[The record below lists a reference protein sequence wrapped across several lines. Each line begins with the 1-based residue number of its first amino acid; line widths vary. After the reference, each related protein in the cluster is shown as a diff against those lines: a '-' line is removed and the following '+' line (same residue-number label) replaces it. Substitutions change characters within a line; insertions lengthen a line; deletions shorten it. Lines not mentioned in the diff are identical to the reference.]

1 MNNII
6 VCIIII
12 ISILLVYFVKL
23 NYKKENFKNT
33 ILNEENKKYITKEK
47 FNEHI
52 TELLNNLNKKFK
64 EKIIEINTI
73 TEDNILDKL
82 PKGTILSWNN
92 DNLPTGW
99 KWCDGSENM
108 IPDFNN
114 KFPLGGKKEHSE
126 DAQSV
131 YNRMDGK
138 IKPGHLFFIDKNNNK
153 IKDNFIPQHTHK
165 FTNFPSLAHNHTTD
179 NKSHTHSGYF
189 YTHNNNFRTQ
199 LIYEGDHVAKGANF
213 FGLKKGSDNSSTG
226 GSHTHT
232 VNKYTYPPVKSINGK
247 EIDKNISGNPI
258 IEDTGEPFY
267 PRSKYINFIIK
278 VV

>member
-33 ILNEENKKYITKEK
+33 ILNEEIKKYITKEK

-52 TELLNNLNKKFK
+52 TELLNNLNTKFK

-99 KWCDGSENM
+99 KWCDGSEDM

-114 KFPLGGKKEHSE
+114 KFPLGGKKENSE
-126 DAQSV
+126 DIDK
-131 YNRMDGK
+131 YNNTDGK
-138 IKPGHLFFIDKNNNK
+138 IKPDHLFFIDK
-153 IKDNFIPQHTHK
+153 I
-165 FTNFPSLAHNHTTD
+165 
-179 NKSHTHSGYF
+179 
-189 YTHNNNFRTQ
+189 
-199 LIYEGDHVAKGANF
+199 
-213 FGLKKGSDNSSTG
+213 
-226 GSHTHT
+226 
-232 VNKYTYPPVKSINGK
+232 
-247 EIDKNISGNPI
+247 
-258 IEDTGEPFY
+258 
-267 PRSKYINFIIK
+267 IIK
-278 VV
+278 

>member
-33 ILNEENKKYITKEK
+33 ILNEEIKKYITKEK

-52 TELLNNLNKKFK
+52 TELLNNLNTKFK

-99 KWCDGSENM
+99 KWCDGSEDM

-126 DAQSV
+126 DIDK
-131 YNRMDGK
+131 YNNTDGK
-138 IKPGHLFFIDKNNNK
+138 IKPEHLLFINKNNNK

-165 FTNFPSLAHNHTTD
+165 FTNFPKLAHNHTTD
-179 NKSHTHSGYF
+179 NKSHTHSGFFITDNNEKFRKQIYYNGSLSPKGDRF
-189 YTHNNNFRTQ
+189 Y
-199 LIYEGDHVAKGANF
+199 
-213 FGLKKGSDNSSTG
+213 GLFKENENSSSG
-226 GSHTHT
+226 GSHSHT
-232 VNKYTYPPVKSINGK
+232 VNKHTYDFDFNKDSIDINTY
-247 EIDKNISGNPI
+247 NSGNPI